1 MAESVGEFEY
11 HKKDLIGHG
20 AFAIVFKGRR
30 KKRPESPVAIKC
42 ISKKNLSKSH
52 ALLGKEIKILKE
64 LQHEHIV
71 SLLDC
76 VETHTNV
83 YLVMEYC
90 NGGDLADYLQAKGTL
105 SEDTIRLFFKQIASA
120 MKALHA
126 KGIIHRDLKPQNL
139 LLSHS
144 RPNPAPQDIKIKI
157 ADFGFARYLQSNM
170 MAATLCGSPMYMA
183 PEVITSQHYDAKAD
197 LWSIGTIMFQCLT
210 GKAPFQASSPQGLKH
225 FYERNKV
232 LIPNLPAGTSS
243 ALRDLLTKL
252 LKRNHKERMDYEEFF
267 VHPFICGSPTKPNFE
282 ELGDSIFEL
291 ASPVPVPLRHTSSSS
306 SPSSKS
312 SASPAPLPMGSSPLT
327 AAGNLRPRETPDLL
341 SSPQEPPS
349 FLDVSRD
356 TQSSKSS
363 SDQEDFVM
371 VPTNLPSDISAEGH
385 LSRPRGL
392 ESAYSASPP
401 RVSAT
406 PPSRAQAPV
415 AVRTDSRP
423 SSLPVHNPAHPPT
436 GSMAEPVPVPSQLE
450 AYHVIQQRRGSL
462 PSPNTPPS
470 PARRGCGTSPG
481 GQYSSPKLAAPAVHR
496 DKGNRVLPY
505 QPRSL
510 SPQNPE
516 NPALPSAG
524 MRRSN
529 SSPAYPQHLL
539 QNTPPQGRFTPPY
552 SGTPPLGA
560 MGTSPRRQS
569 YMSTTP
575 PQLGTALLNM
585 NPTTLPTIVGSPT
598 SKFPLTTAD
607 SPAAAAMVVQTT
619 PGQSMRDGAVVSQLQ
634 GSRVRA
640 ITPSSIAEWSKS
652 PLFKGQGSRTGMGRR
667 QLSFGNAS
675 SLLRAAFGS
684 PSGSTGGASSSGSME
699 VSVPVR
705 REGATGVSPPSSMSP
720 PSGGAMTQFRRPSTP
735 GAIMASSP
743 DMEGPISFVAPELPE
758 ETLLEP
764 AHNETLQ
771 RIHFALILGE
781 CIMEVAQS
789 KGAPGAS
796 LTESL
801 QVKQNEDFQS
811 DQICFVSEGVRRA
824 EQIVLYM
831 RATQLF
837 SSALQHAREEVR
849 ASQLKPS
856 KAVKERVAKL
866 NDRYKE
872 CIRACKTLHEQGDV
886 KMAEISASMAN
897 MTADK
902 LLYNHA
908 VECCQ
913 GAALDELFGNPGEC
927 ASRYRTALILLHGLA
942 LTIEDEDDRG
952 MLLKYSD
959 AVDKRLTCLEKVHQP
974 VLVFD

>member
-267 VHPFICGSPTKPNFE
+267 VHPFICGSPTKPT
-282 ELGDSIFEL
+282 
-291 ASPVPVPLRHTSSSS
+291 SPVPVPLRHTSSSS

-423 SSLPVHNPAHPPT
+423 SSLPVHNPVHPPT

-481 GQYSSPKLAAPAVHR
+481 GQYSSPKLAAPGVHR
-496 DKGNRVLPY
+496 DKVK
-505 QPRSL
+505 
-510 SPQNPE
+510 
-516 NPALPSAG
+516 
-524 MRRSN
+524 
-529 SSPAYPQHLL
+529 
-539 QNTPPQGRFTPPY
+539 
-552 SGTPPLGA
+552 
-560 MGTSPRRQS
+560 
-569 YMSTTP
+569 STTP

-705 REGATGVSPPSSMSP
+705 SQGATGVSPPSSMSP